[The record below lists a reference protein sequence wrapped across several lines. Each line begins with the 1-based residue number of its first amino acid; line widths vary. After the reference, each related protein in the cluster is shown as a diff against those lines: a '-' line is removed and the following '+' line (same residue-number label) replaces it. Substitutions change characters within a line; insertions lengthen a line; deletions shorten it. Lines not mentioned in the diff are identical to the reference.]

1 MVSTGKF
8 PAILRQNARQSVR
21 MICAFSLSYKKF
33 ALWKLCDPACR
44 NLSSNSFFWCV
55 RVQQGWRL
63 ARPTIRKGESL
74 TSAGHIGFDSLI
86 LKHRAQHTNPF
97 FWTLFRHDIVKMLA
111 HTPVYSALF
120 PRPDEKSNQKNGK
133 PKAIIKREVFK
144 AEGCRHTDVWQARQH
159 RKIPFLVGFGGF
171 GYCVLCLCQCP
182 LLRNLFFKL
191 IFRYNIFQ
199 IVSQIVITHSIKR

>member
-1 MVSTGKF
+1 MSTHFWTFFKLFVKF
-8 PAILRQNARQSVR
+8 R
-21 MICAFSLSYKKF
+21 CFKY
-33 ALWKLCDPACR
+33 
-44 NLSSNSFFWCV
+44 
-55 RVQQGWRL
+55 
-63 ARPTIRKGESL
+63 
-74 TSAGHIGFDSLI
+74 
-86 LKHRAQHTNPF
+86 RAQHTNPF

-171 GYCVLCLCQCP
+171 GYCVLCLRRRVPYPQSAGVQSPADCGTAMQCP
-182 LLRNLFFKL
+182 CPRWMTGQAL
-191 IFRYNIFQ
+191 IEHMQFGG
-199 IVSQIVITHSIKR
+199 IVGKH